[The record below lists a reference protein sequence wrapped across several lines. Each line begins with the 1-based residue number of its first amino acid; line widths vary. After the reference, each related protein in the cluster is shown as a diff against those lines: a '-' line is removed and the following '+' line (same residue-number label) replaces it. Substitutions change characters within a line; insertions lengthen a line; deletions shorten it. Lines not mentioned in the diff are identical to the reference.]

1 MMNLKGKT
9 ALVVGLAKSGVAAA
23 RLLGK
28 LGATVLVSD
37 SNAAASASPLR
48 KGLPR
53 GVAIEAGSE
62 HFFERDID
70 LIVASPGVPWS
81 HPKLAAAR
89 RRGIPVWPEL
99 ELGWRCVSP
108 AKTVAVTGTNGKTT
122 TTALIGHL
130 LKSAGKHVL
139 LGGNI
144 GTPLSAL
151 AARVK
156 KSTYLVLEVSSYQL
170 EGHVTFHPNVGLFLN
185 LTPDHLARHGTMAGY
200 AKAKAR
206 VFENQNRRDTAI
218 INGGDAWCR
227 RISKGLRAKKVLFPS
242 PKLERLAASIRLPG
256 RHNIENAM
264 AASAAALALGLSEK
278 SIARGL
284 ATFKG
289 VPHRIQTVARKHGV
303 TFVNDS
309 KSTNVDS
316 TSVALK
322 SFEQPLWLI
331 LGGQHKGAPYTPLAS
346 LVRKNVREILTIGE
360 AAPLIRRDLGKAASV
375 MPYRTLDR
383 AVKAAAAKA
392 APGDI
397 VLLSPA
403 CASFDQ
409 FRNFE
414 HRGDEFVRLV
424 RRLPG

>member
-1 MMNLKGKT
+1 MDLKGKT

-23 RLLGK
+23 RLLRK
-28 LGATVLVSD
+28 LGATVLVTDKS
-37 SNAAASASPLR
+37 ASARSSPMR
-48 KGLPR
+48 KLLPR
-53 GVAIEAGSE
+53 GTEMEAGAE
-62 HFFERDID
+62 TFFDRAID
-70 LIVASPGVPWS
+70 LIVVSPGVPWN
-81 HPKLAAAR
+81 HPRLTAAR
-89 RRGIPVWPEL
+89 RHGIPVWPEL
-99 ELGWRCVSP
+99 ELGWRNVKP

-130 LKSAGKHVL
+130 LKSAGKSVL

-151 AARVK
+151 AGRVK
-156 KSTYLVLEVSSYQL
+156 ESTCLVLEVSSYQL
-170 EGHVTFHPNVGLFLN
+170 EGHETFHPDVALFLN

-206 VFENQNRRDTAI
+206 IFENQGRGDTAVL
-218 INGGDAWCR
+218 NAADPWCR
-227 RISKGLRAKKVLFPS
+227 RVARGVRGKKVLFPS
-242 PKLERLAASIRLPG
+242 ATLERLAGAIRLPG
-256 RHNIENAM
+256 RHNLENAM
-264 AASAAALALGLSEK
+264 AASAAAMALGISERAI
-278 SIARGL
+278 SRGL

-289 VPHRIQTVARKHGV
+289 VAHRIQTVATKHGV

-331 LGGQHKGAPYTPLAS
+331 LGGQHKGAPYTPLAG
-346 LVRKNVREILTIGE
+346 LVRRHVREILTIGE
-360 AAPLIRRDLGKAASV
+360 AAPLIRRDLGKAVTVS
-375 MPYRTLDR
+375 PHRTLDR

-392 APGDI
+392 SPGDI

-414 HRGDEFVRLV
+414 HRGDEFVRFV